1 MCLGDDGRMLFL
13 EVVAEGSKNAKL
25 DMEFSR
31 KKMAI
36 VGFALDENA
45 KYCACCLSNGSV
57 ALYDIRVAK
66 KFNDKVRDASK
77 RMGSTDE
84 ELDVSY
90 PMYDPSNGKPIVA
103 EVDPPE
109 IVQVP
114 TGPRP
119 SFEKNDDNVGDVE
132 AKASPD
138 VATAEKQNNG
148 IVAQPAASEESQV
161 LASSA
166 AVDMANEMEQPKKST
181 VAPSSAIIKEAFGDN
196 TSEDRN
202 ALVAKKKKLR
212 RKTKKS
218 RQPQAY
224 NEGAIYKR
232 LSRPRLLALLRS
244 YGQYPERYRLLIWG
258 YLLQL
263 PRNEDAF
270 AQLMRRGIHPN
281 YSNLAEDYPISDQRV
296 MRKLQ
301 KTLSGLAHWSPVF
314 SNLSY
319 LPSMAFPFVK
329 LYEADALGAFET
341 LMAFVLN
348 WCDGWFETFPHPPI
362 PVLTHVERL
371 LHHHDQGLLDN
382 LVARGIDARVY
393 AWRMM
398 RTLFTEVLS
407 RDEWLHLFDH
417 VLSHSDESSLFLF
430 AIVAY
435 LKQFRAAIIGAG
447 SNEEIEAFLQ
457 RQNPVSIEGLIR
469 SMYRLRANTP
479 NELIPSKT
487 EATAMNFP
495 LGKGHY
501 PIFDR
506 YPKYVVNY
514 QLQERQRIE
523 EEEAAIKKRE
533 ATYKTCNGEPQN

>member
-1 MCLGDDGRMLFL
+1 MT
-13 EVVAEGSKNAKL
+13 E
-25 DMEFSR
+25 
-31 KKMAI
+31 
-36 VGFALDENA
+36 
-45 KYCACCLSNGSV
+45 
-57 ALYDIRVAK
+57 
-66 KFNDKVRDASK
+66 
-77 RMGSTDE
+77 T
-84 ELDVSY
+84 
-90 PMYDPSNGKPIVA
+90 
-103 EVDPPE
+103 
-109 IVQVP
+109 
-114 TGPRP
+114 T
-119 SFEKNDDNVGDVE
+119 
-132 AKASPD
+132 
-138 VATAEKQNNG
+138 G
-148 IVAQPAASEESQV
+148 IVAFLWPVPRAIPFA
-161 LASSA
+161 
-166 AVDMANEMEQPKKST
+166 DMG
-181 VAPSSAIIKEAFGDN
+181 I
-196 TSEDRN
+196 
-202 ALVAKKKKLR
+202 LV
-212 RKTKKS
+212 T
-218 RQPQAY
+218 
-224 NEGAIYKR
+224 IT
-232 LSRPRLLALLRS
+232 
-244 YGQYPERYRLLIWG
+244 
-258 YLLQL
+258 
-263 PRNEDAF
+263 RNEDAF

-296 MRKLQ
+296 MKAAENIVWTSALVR
-301 KTLSGLAHWSPVF
+301 F

-341 LMAFVLN
+341 IMAFVLN

-398 RTLFTEVLS
+398 RTVFTEVLS

-457 RQNPVSIEGLIR
+457 RQNPVSR
-469 SMYRLRANTP
+469 SFTQYVSSSCKTP

-506 YPKYVVNY
+506 YQKYVVNY

-523 EEEAAIKKRE
+523 EEGSIKKEKQHTRL
-533 ATYKTCNGEPQN
+533 ATESRRIKPKGARLADSQAEYLRSEEERVEKLASEFKNALKNDSAWHV